1 MAIARKMLLAEL
13 MRECRASRGTTLAEM
28 AQQAGIGTT
37 CLWQL
42 ENRQSVDPRLSTV
55 KAICKAYGF
64 SFARIA
70 DFD

>member
-13 MRECRASRGTTLAEM
+13 MRDRRESLGWTLAEM
-28 AQQAGIGTT
+28 AHRTGISKTS
-37 CLWQL
+37 LWQL
-42 ENRQSVDPRLSTV
+42 ENRQSVDPRLSTT